1 MAKKVLIVDDS
12 ALVRKQL
19 TEMIETLGFEIDV
32 AKNGK
37 EAVDKATAMQYD
49 VITMDINMPIMDGI
63 EAVKQIMQQKP
74 TAILMISSLTTED
87 ASITMD
93 ALDLGAVDY
102 IAKPGTMNVG
112 KRENR
117 EDILEKVEALSRISP
132 RRLKRK
138 AARPPVRERRRTEPL
153 SRERN
158 ASTSNVSSSNVPTS
172 NASSMDITKVVLI
185 GSSTGG
191 PGLIEQICASLPVN
205 YKYPVCIVQHMPEQF
220 TKAFADRLDRASSV
234 SVQESTHNMEL
245 LPGHVYVARG
255 GVHMNFAKKVSGKI
269 VIREDK
275 NKGDNFFQP
284 SVNDMMLSAIQVFGA
299 SNLVGVILTG
309 IGDDGA
315 RAMVKLREEGAY
327 TIAESEESATVYG
340 MPREAYDRGGVM
352 EQLDFMQILKKI
364 ATLK

>member
-19 TEMIETLGFEIDV
+19 TEMIDTLGFDIET

-37 EAVDKATAMQYD
+37 EAVDKALDTQYD
-49 VITMDINMPIMDGI
+49 VITMDINMPVMDGI
-63 EAVKQIMQQKP
+63 EAVRQIMEAKP

-117 EDILEKVEALSRISP
+117 EDILEKVTSLSRIP
-132 RRLKRK
+132 VRRLKRR
-138 AARPPVRERRRTEPL
+138 AGRPPVRERKRAESVVT
-153 SRERN
+153 N
-158 ASTSNVSSSNVPTS
+158 DTSSL
-172 NASSMDITKVVLI
+172 DISKVVLI

-191 PGLIEQICASLPVN
+191 PGLIEQICASIPTN

-220 TKAFADRLDRASSV
+220 TKAFAERLNRASAV
-234 SVQESTHNMEL
+234 NVLETTQNMEL
-245 LPGHVYVARG
+245 QPGNIYLARG

-284 SVNDMMLSAIQVFGA
+284 SANDMMQSAIEVFG
-299 SNLVGVILTG
+299 SKNLVGVILTG

-315 RAMVKLREEGAY
+315 DAMVKIKNGGGY

-340 MPREAYDRGGVM
+340 MPKEAYDRGGVM
-352 EQLDFMQILKKI
+352 EQLDFAQILKKI

>member
-19 TEMIETLGFEIDV
+19 TEMIKILDFEIDT
-32 AKNGK
+32 AKNGQ
-37 EAVDKATAMQYD
+37 EAVDKATQMQYD
-49 VITMDINMPIMDGI
+49 VITMDINMPVMNGI
-63 EAVKQIMQQKP
+63 EAVKQIMQKRP

-93 ALDLGAVDY
+93 ALDLGAIDY

-112 KRENR
+112 KKENR
-117 EDILEKVEALSRISP
+117 EDILEKVKSLSRISP

-138 AARPPVRERRRTEPL
+138 IARPPTRERRRTESTQKNNISEL
-153 SRERN
+153 SS
-158 ASTSNVSSSNVPTS
+158 A
-172 NASSMDITKVVLI
+172 DITKVVLI

-191 PGLIEQICASLPVN
+191 PGLIEQICASLPAN

-220 TKAFADRLDRASSV
+220 TKAFSERLNRASV
-234 SVQESTHNMEL
+234 VNVHESAQNMEL
-245 LPGHVYVARG
+245 IPGNVYVARG

-284 SVNDMMLSAIQVFGA
+284 SANEMMNSAMEVFGA
-299 SNLVGVILTG
+299 SNLIGVILTG

-315 RAMVKLREEGAY
+315 DAMVNLRNNGAY
-327 TIAESEESATVYG
+327 TLGESEESATVYG
-340 MPREAYDRGGVM
+340 MPKEAYDRGGVM
-352 EQLDFMQILKKI
+352 EQLDFIQILKKI